1 MSTSIQSGPIPV
13 LITKSLQKMVNLAAG
28 NLRLT
33 AAKRHSFIV
42 NEVSAEFQ
50 IETNEII
57 LTTLLN
63 QLLSAVVSNTNHSCI
78 RIEAKEYDDVVFV
91 TVKENSGIVNGSV
104 VLNLD
109 AIKILAMKMNG
120 AITVSNTDNK
130 LNSFLLSFPNFKVAN

>member
-42 NEVSAEFQ
+42 NEVSSEFQ

-120 AITVSNTDNK
+120 AITVSNTGNK
-130 LNSFLLSFPNFKVAN
+130 INSFLLSFPNFKIAA

>member
-13 LITKSLQKMVNLAAG
+13 LITKSLQKMVTLAAG

-42 NEVSAEFQ
+42 NEISAEFQ

-130 LNSFLLSFPNFKVAN
+130 LNSFLLSFPNFKIAA

>member
-1 MSTSIQSGPIPV
+1 MSTSTQSGPIPV
-13 LITKSLQKMVNLAAG
+13 LITKSLQKMVTLAAG

-104 VLNLD
+104 AFNLD

-120 AITVSNTDNK
+120 AITVSNTGNK
-130 LNSFLLSFPNFKVAN
+130 INSFLLSFPNFKIAA

>member
-42 NEVSAEFQ
+42 NEVSSEFQ

>member
-42 NEVSAEFQ
+42 NEVSSEFQ

-120 AITVSNTDNK
+120 AITVSNTGNK
-130 LNSFLLSFPNFKVAN
+130 INSFLLSFPNFKVAN

>member
-13 LITKSLQKMVNLAAG
+13 LITKSLQKMVTLAAG

-42 NEVSAEFQ
+42 NEISAEFQ

>member
-1 MSTSIQSGPIPV
+1 MSTNTQSGPIPV

-33 AAKRHSFIV
+33 AAERHSFIV

-63 QLLSAVVSNTNHSCI
+63 ELLSAVVTNTKNSCI
-78 RIEAKEYDDVVFV
+78 RIEAKEYDDVVFL
-91 TVKENSGIVNGSV
+91 TVKENSGNANGTV
-104 VLNLD
+104 ALNLE

-120 AITVSNTDNK
+120 AITVSNTGNK
-130 LNSFLLSFPNFKVAN
+130 INSILLSFPNFKVAA

>member
-13 LITKSLQKMVNLAAG
+13 LITKSLQKMVTLAAG

-42 NEVSAEFQ
+42 NEISAEFQ

-120 AITVSNTDNK
+120 AITVSNTGNK
-130 LNSFLLSFPNFKVAN
+130 INSFLLSFPNFKIAA